1 MNSDVFVTDGSHV
14 SLRCFVTLTQNS
26 HTDIY
31 STAFTFLEGV
41 STTFILTSQ
50 HYRRPSLF
58 SFRVYHVHRRHYL
71 QPRQAVPRGGLGL
84 EARVQPETET
94 FSFLSPRFPY

>member
-41 STTFILTSQ
+41 STTFVLTSQ

-58 SFRVYHVHRRHYL
+58 SFLVYHVHRRHYL